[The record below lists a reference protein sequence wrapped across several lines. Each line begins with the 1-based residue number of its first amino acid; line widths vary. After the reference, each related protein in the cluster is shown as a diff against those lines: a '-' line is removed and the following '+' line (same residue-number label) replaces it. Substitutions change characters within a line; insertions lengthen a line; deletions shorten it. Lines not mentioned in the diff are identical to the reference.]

1 MSILKIKHL
10 KDWFYMDFFA
20 RKDYQRVVLYIVTSM
35 LVFGSIKVYFTVFF
49 TDCFGAAA
57 CGAITTFLPEA

>member
-35 LVFGSIKVYFTVFF
+35 LVLAVLKYILPFFF